1 MSIKWNKCFECFS
14 DGGCSNQYNE
24 VPCGKVLEDMYT
36 KDNQEI
42 EYLRDK
48 VKLAEAMF
56 ELIGLSKK
64 RPEIIDEEEIT
75 DLALELFGI
84 YDKDSVD
91 NERSSN

>member
-1 MSIKWNKCFECFS
+1 MMKWNKCFGCFS
-14 DGGCSNQYNE
+14 DGGCSNQANE

-36 KDNQEI
+36 KNNQEI

-56 ELIGLSKK
+56 ELICLSKK
-64 RPEIIDEEEIT
+64 RPELIDEKEIT
-75 DLALELFGI
+75 DLVLELFGI

-91 NERSSN
+91 NETSIN